1 MSLGRRRGWRAEDSG
16 LEVLGSRTKSDS
28 LGRGPGGYP
37 GSGECSKVG
46 ERGLGFGGTLR
57 LWGCL
62 RSGEGSLGGCGGR
75 LWAGKGGCRGCLGT
89 RVAPMSGGHFE
100 PGGRGPGGYS
110 GLRGRLG
117 LGESRSSVVKDILVD
132 VVVVSGRWWGGP
144 RSVARAAGGS
154 IFVCPA
160 YEVGA
165 LVAQVGVVLV
175 EEGCGAVASRA
186 DGCQFGDA
194 LSSKKERVS

>member
-1 MSLGRRRGWRAEDSG
+1 MSLDRRRGWRAEYSG
-16 LEVLGSRTKSDS
+16 LEVLGSRAKSDS

-46 ERGLGFGGTLR
+46 ERSLEFGGTLR

-62 RSGEGSLGGCGGR
+62 RSRKGSLGGCGGR
-75 LWAGKGGCRGCLGT
+75 LQAGEGGCRGCLGT
-89 RVAPMSGGHFE
+89 RVVPMSGGYLE

-110 GLRGRLG
+110 GFGGRLG
-117 LGESRSSVVKDILVD
+117 LGKGRSSIAKDILVD
-132 VVVVSGRWWGGP
+132 VVVVSGRWWRGP

-160 YEVGA
+160 YEIGA

-175 EEGCGAVASRA
+175 EEGCGAVAGRA